1 MLRIQ
6 DQPIRVRILGGFL
19 AVLGIAGIAVGA
31 GLYGLSRLHG
41 DTFALRE
48 ASSTA
53 LLANRLDADMAKTLL
68 GAHQYIARRN
78 QEGLDR
84 AHQFID
90 RTKKWISDLKMR
102 MAGATQAELANRID
116 VALKRYEQ
124 NVEKIFELMRER
136 DRMLFEVVEQ
146 LGTQLTGELF
156 SINLRATQLS
166 NKMVVTATTDAMAQI
181 PTLSAIVYRH
191 VLRETEE
198 DAARIAA
205 ESERLDTQMKRLS
218 GALDGFER
226 EATMAR
232 LSDLLQRYHEGMNAV
247 RETGRTIAEMRDR
260 ELERIGEEIS
270 NLARELETRN
280 TSRQAQVATHTE
292 ATAGNVVSAMVL
304 ASAFSL
310 IVGLALGFLV
320 TGGISRPLLELSR
333 TMRRLAEGDT
343 SVPLKGLDRQDEIGE
358 MSRAVAVF
366 RDNAIQRK
374 RLEDISHGEQQ
385 ARERRQ
391 LRVDELVTGFRSSV
405 QAALESVGGDSEQM
419 EQTARNLADIATEA
433 DRQALAASSASQQ
446 TTSNVQTVASAADEL
461 ATSVNEIGR
470 LIESANAL
478 VRRATEMTSVGTHRV
493 ESLSHAAQKIGEVV
507 NLIQEIAAQTNLL
520 ALNATIEAARAGE
533 AGRGFAV
540 VAAEVKQLADQT
552 AQATGDISRQISGIQ
567 QATREA
573 VVVIADIAAAMNEV
587 NGFANAVAAAVEE
600 QNAATHEISR
610 NVQHAAAGSEDLT
623 QNVGGVTRAIGETS
637 QAANQVFA
645 ASQNLGRQAH
655 TLRQSVERFLADVA
669 AA

>member
-1 MLRIQ
+1 MLRVQ

-31 GLYGLSRLHG
+31 GLYGLSRLH
-41 DTFALRE
+41 DDSFALRE

-53 LLANRLDADMAKTLL
+53 LVANRLDADMARTLL

-78 QEGLDR
+78 QAGLDR

-90 RTKKWISDLKMR
+90 RTKNWIGELKTR
-102 MAGATQAELANRID
+102 MVGASQAELVNKID
-116 VALKRYEQ
+116 VALDRYEQ
-124 NVEKIFELMRER
+124 SVEKIFALMRER
-136 DRMLFEVVEQ
+136 DSMLFEVVEQ

-156 SINLRATQLS
+156 SINLRATQLA
-166 NKMVVTATTDAMAQI
+166 NAVVVTATTDAMAQI

-198 DAARIAA
+198 DAARISA

-218 GALDGFER
+218 AALAGFER

-232 LSDLLQRYHEGMNAV
+232 ISDLLQRYHAGMNAV
-247 RETGRTIAEMRDR
+247 RESGRTIAEMRDK

-270 NLARELETRN
+270 SLARELETRN
-280 TSRQAQVATHTE
+280 TSSQAEVAVRTE
-292 ATAGNVVSAMVL
+292 AAASNVVWTMVL

-310 IVGLALGFLV
+310 LVGLTLGFLV
-320 TGGISRPLLELSR
+320 TGGISRPLLDLSR

-343 SVPLKGLDRQDEIGE
+343 SVPLKGLDRHDEIGE

-366 RDNAIQRK
+366 RDNAIERR
-374 RLEDISHGEQQ
+374 RLEEAGRGERV

-391 LRVDELVTGFRSSV
+391 ARVDELVTDFRSSV
-405 QAALESVGGDSEQM
+405 QTALESVGGDSELM
-419 EQTARNLADIATEA
+419 ERTARDLADIATEA

-446 TTSNVQTVASAADEL
+446 TASNVQTVAGAADEL

-470 LIESANAL
+470 LIESANTL
-478 VRRATEMTSVGTHRV
+478 VRRATEMTTVGTHRV

-507 NLIQEIAAQTNLL
+507 NLIQDIAAQTNLL
-520 ALNATIEAARAGE
+520 ALNATIEAARAGD

-552 AQATGDISRQISGIQ
+552 AQATGDISHQVSGIQ

-573 VVVIADIAAAMNEV
+573 VTVIAEIATAMNEV

-623 QNVGGVTRAIGETS
+623 QNVAGVTRAIGETS

-655 TLRQSVERFLADVA
+655 SLRQAVERFLSDVA

>member
-1 MLRIQ
+1 
-6 DQPIRVRILGGFL
+6 
-19 AVLGIAGIAVGA
+19 
-31 GLYGLSRLHG
+31 
-41 DTFALRE
+41 
-48 ASSTA
+48 
-53 LLANRLDADMAKTLL
+53 
-68 GAHQYIARRN
+68 
-78 QEGLDR
+78 
-84 AHQFID
+84 
-90 RTKKWISDLKMR
+90 MR
-102 MAGATQAELANRID
+102 MAGAEHAELVSKID
-116 VALKRYEQ
+116 IALQRYEKSA
-124 NVEKIFELMRER
+124 ERIFALMRER
-136 DRMLFEVVEQ
+136 DVMLFEVVEQ

-156 SINLRATQLS
+156 SINLRATQL
-166 NKMVVTATTDAMAQI
+166 NNEVVATATTDAMAQI

-191 VLRETEE
+191 VMRESEE
-198 DAARIAA
+198 DAARITA
-205 ESERLDTQMKRLS
+205 ETERLNAQMKRVND
-218 GALDGFER
+218 ALGGFER
-226 EATMAR
+226 QATMAR
-232 LSDLLQRYHEGMNAV
+232 LGDLLKRYHEGMAAV
-247 RETGRTIAEMRDR
+247 REAGQLIAKLRDQ

-270 NLARELETRN
+270 NLARALETQN
-280 TSRQAQVATHTE
+280 TSRQASVAQRTE
-292 ATAGNVVSAMVL
+292 STAANVTWTMML

-310 IVGLALGFLV
+310 FVGLALGFLV
-320 TGGISRPLLELSR
+320 TGGISRPVLELSR

-343 SVPLKGLDRQDEIGE
+343 SVPLKGIDRHDEIGE

-366 RDNAIQRK
+366 RDNAIERK
-374 RLEDISHGEQQ
+374 RLEDISRAEQS

-391 LRVDELVTGFRSSV
+391 LRVEELVTGFRSSV
-405 QAALESVGGDSEQM
+405 QAALESVGGDSELM
-419 EQTARNLADIATEA
+419 ERTARDLADIATEA

-446 TTSNVQTVASAADEL
+446 TTSNVHTVASAADEL

-478 VRRATEMTSVGTHRV
+478 VRRATEMTTVGTHRV

-540 VAAEVKQLADQT
+540 VASEVKQLADQT
-552 AQATGDISRQISGIQ
+552 AQATGDISHQISGIQ

-573 VVVIADIAAAMNEV
+573 VVVIGEIAAAMDEV

-623 QNVGGVTRAIGETS
+623 QNVTGVTRAIGETS

-655 TLRQSVERFLADVA
+655 HLRQSIERFLADVA